1 MRCGEKVE
9 DLTVSEFT
17 ENTEEDNDF
26 VLPEYDGK
34 IHPGELLIGNLGLAF
49 LITLIFNLQIYK
61 GIIIYIILILVEL
74 VYSFYKGHKP

>member
-1 MRCGEKVE
+1 MRCGEKME
-9 DLTVSEFT
+9 DLTVSEST
-17 ENTEEDNDF
+17 ENTEEDNDS
-26 VLPEYDGK
+26 VLLEYDGK